1 MSLIQ
6 RNSFDK
12 KSAEVA
18 AIHPN
23 DFDLWLDSE
32 LQRLL
37 VELNDTWL

>member
-6 RNSFDK
+6 TNSFDK
-12 KSAEVA
+12 HSAEV